1 MLIYEANKKQF
12 LLDGESGPIED
23 RIHTSYQSVTGRKVG
38 PSEIRSWKESLRHMS
53 FVLRDKEIPESIG
66 VAVELLIKPTAMRVD
81 MTLTGYGENNEK
93 NAIIIELK
101 QWEKIKTTSRD
112 AVVETFI
119 GGSMKDKPHPSY
131 QAWSYVSLIEGFN
144 EAVHKGDIFVHSCAY
159 LHNYERDGL
168 IDSPFYAEHTAK
180 SPLFLK
186 GQDELLLLR
195 EFIKKYVKHGD
206 NKKVLYELD
215 GGKIR
220 PSKDLANSLVGL
232 MQGNP
237 EFVLID
243 DQKLIYEKCVEIGLG
258 ATSRKPQVVIIEG
271 GPGTGKSVLAIN
283 ILVKLTSRLQNCRYV
298 SKNSAPR
305 EVYQTKLAK
314 TMAKTKFSNFF
325 TGSGAYINA
334 INGAFDTLI
343 IDEAHRLNEKSGLY
357 GNLGN
362 NQVKELID
370 ASNCS
375 IFFIDEDQRIAMS
388 DIGRKETIREFAASK
403 GAVVTEMSLSSQ
415 FRCAGSDGY
424 IAWLDNTL
432 AIRPTAN
439 LTLGPSEYEFKV
451 FDTAPAM
458 HKAIEEKNTSNKAR
472 VVAGYCWSWAS
483 KRDPAAYDI
492 IIDEDYQRRWNL
504 TKDGSLWIISKESV
518 NEVGCIHTCQGLEV
532 DYIGVIIGPDLIVR
546 NGAVITQ
553 PGERDRHDKTLKGFK
568 KFLKENPQEGS
579 ALGDLI
585 VKNTY
590 RTLMTRAM
598 KGCYIYCTDPETRDF
613 FKSRLLNQ

>member
-1 MLIYEANKKQF
+1 MLIYEASKKQF
-12 LLDGESGPIED
+12 LLDGDSGPIED
-23 RIHTSYQSVTGRKVG
+23 LIHTSYQSVTGRKVG

-53 FVLRDKEIPESIG
+53 FVLRDEEIPESTG

-81 MTLTGYGENNEK
+81 MTLTGYGANNEK

-101 QWEKIKTTSRD
+101 QWEKIKTTTRD

-144 EAVHKGDIFVHSCAY
+144 EAVHKGDIYVHSCAY

-180 SPLFLK
+180 APLFLK
-186 GQDELLLLR
+186 GNKELLMLR

-232 MQGNP
+232 MEGNP

-243 DQKLIYEKCVEIGLG
+243 DQKLIFEKCVEIGSS
-258 ATSRKPQVVIIEG
+258 ASHHNPQVIIVEG

-283 ILVKLTSRLQNCRYV
+283 ILVELTSQLQNCRYV

-305 EVYQTKLAK
+305 DVYQSKLAR

-334 INGAFDTLI
+334 TKGAFDTLI
-343 IDEAHRLNEKSGLY
+343 VDEAHRLNEKSGLY

-375 IFFIDEDQRIAMS
+375 IFFIDEDQRIALT
-388 DIGRKETIREFAASK
+388 DIGRKETIREFAAAK
-403 GAVVTEMSLSSQ
+403 GATVTELSLSSQ

-439 LTLGPSEYEFKV
+439 IFLSKSEYEFQV
-451 FDTAPAM
+451 FDTATAM
-458 HKAIEEKNTSNKAR
+458 HDAIEAKNTNNKAR
-472 VVAGYCWSWAS
+472 VVAGYCWPWKS
-483 KRDPAAYDI
+483 KKNPALFDI
-492 IIDEDYQRRWNL
+492 TIEGDYARRWNL
-504 TKDGSLWIISKESV
+504 SSDKFLWLIAKSSI

-532 DYIGVIIGPDLIVR
+532 EYIGVIIGPDLIVR
-546 NGAVITQ
+546 NGLITTQ
-553 PGERDRHDKTLKGFK
+553 PSARDRYDKTLRGFK
-568 KFLKENPQEGS
+568 KLLKEDPINGA

-590 RTLMTRAM
+590 RTLMTRGM
-598 KGCYIYCTDPETRDF
+598 KGCYIYCTDEETRDF
-613 FKSRLLNQ
+613 FKSRLSQL